1 MKLEYID
8 DDPKNGIKYDWGLI
22 RQEYI
27 KLGVPEQFYDPLRMP
42 LPETKWN
49 IIMSERSRGKTSEVM
64 LLGMIMNKLYGTHI
78 QYLRTR
84 EDMIVKKNSE
94 DLFTVIVRFGFV
106 EKLTNGKYN
115 NIVYRSRRWYYQK
128 IDDDGNEVE
137 RSPEQ
142 FCTMLSIDRAE
153 IYKSAYNAPLGDYI
167 VFDEF
172 IERAFY
178 PDLFISLVDL
188 IKTIARDRLSVIIIC
203 LANAI
208 DKNAIILKD
217 LMITDAIEDMEQGDA
232 KKIVTPKG
240 TKIYVEIMEPIAK
253 KDKKASTKR
262 NKVNTEYYGFEHN
275 RLSGITGADTW
286 AVDSFPHPPKKFKI
300 LQKNHYLELNG
311 KLVNMEICQTLPPE
325 DDSKS
330 DYYEDQIFINL
341 HPATKLYEDS
351 VIYSMEDKVYDSRY
365 RFKFGMMDFDKW
377 LWSKYNLNLF
387 TYSDNTTG
395 ALVDKYIQMA
405 KKL

>member
-8 DDPKNGIKYDWGLI
+8 DDSKNGIKYDWGLI
-22 RQEYI
+22 REEYR
-27 KLGVPEQFYDPLRMP
+27 KLNVPEFYYDPLKMP
-42 LPETKWN
+42 IPETKWN
-49 IIMSERSRGKTSEVM
+49 IIMSERSRGKTSEIL
-64 LLGMIMNKLYGTHI
+64 LLGMVMNKLYGTHI
-78 QYLRTR
+78 QYLRSR

-94 DLFTVIVRFGFV
+94 DLFTVICREGYV
-106 EKLTNGKYN
+106 EKLTDGQYN
-115 NIVYRSRRWYYQK
+115 HIVYRSRRWYYQK
-128 IDDDGNEVE
+128 IDEDGNEIE
-137 RSPEQ
+137 RAPEQ

-172 IERAFY
+172 IERSYY

-188 IKTIARDRLSVIIIC
+188 IKTIARDRLSPVIIL
-203 LANAI
+203 LANSI
-208 DKNAIILKD
+208 DKNAIILRD
-217 LMITDAIEDMEQGDA
+217 LMITDAIDDMKQGDA
-232 KKIVTPKG
+232 KEIVTPKG
-240 TKIYVEIMEPIAK
+240 TRIYVEIMEKIQ
-253 KDKKASTKR
+253 KKAGKKR
-262 NKVNTEYYGFEHN
+262 QKVNTEYYGFDNN
-275 RLSGITGADTW
+275 RISGITGSDTW

-300 LQKNHYLELNG
+300 IQKNHYLILNG

-325 DDSKS
+325 DESDA

-341 HPATKLYEDS
+341 HPATKTYEDS
-351 VIYSMEDKVYDSRY
+351 VIYSIEDHVYDSRY
-365 RFKFGMMDFDKW
+365 RYKFGSGQVDVW
-377 LWSKYNLNLF
+377 LWKKYNQNLF